1 MRPIEIV
8 TETKTSVIYKDK
20 DVNDLLEEMCGV
32 FHVILEECSRLKYKL
47 EEGED
52 IDADDFG
59 EIEAQCCE
67 MLDYLED

>member
-8 TETKTSVIYKDK
+8 TQTKTSVTYKDK
-20 DVNDLLEEMCGV
+20 DVNSLLEEMCGA

-47 EEGED
+47 EQGENL
-52 IDADDFG
+52 DADDFE

-67 MLDYLED
+67 ILDYLED